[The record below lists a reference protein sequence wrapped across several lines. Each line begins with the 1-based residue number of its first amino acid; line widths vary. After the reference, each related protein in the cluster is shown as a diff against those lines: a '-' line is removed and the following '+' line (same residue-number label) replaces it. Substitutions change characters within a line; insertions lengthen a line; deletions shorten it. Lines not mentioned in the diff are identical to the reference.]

1 MNIAS
6 PDGPDNSDEIV
17 WATHFLIDAPHMKLS
32 ILKKASWIKN
42 SAEKAEPARGHQEQ
56 GLLDADV
63 LRHIAHLELLTQ
75 RVVDGFL
82 TGKHRSTHKGG
93 CFEFAQHRPYTAG
106 DEIRLIDWHVFA
118 KSDRYYIKQ
127 FEEETNLQAMM
138 VVDASGSM
146 KYSGSTISKF
156 DYARLAAACLSRLVL
171 RQRDSVG
178 MALVDESVR
187 RYIPPRSSAV
197 HLRSLLNT
205 LLNESTSGTTSLS
218 GALHELGKRMK
229 RKGMILLFSDCF
241 EELDPLM
248 QALHHLRLRGHE
260 VLIFQTVA
268 PEELSFRFDKM
279 SKFECLEQQNLILDV
294 DPPAVRKGY
303 LKRLHE
309 FQEQLQKRSIE
320 LGCEYFQLNTGAE
333 LGTVLAQYLSRRN
346 AGIKK

>member
-1 MNIAS
+1 
-6 PDGPDNSDEIV
+6 
-17 WATHFLIDAPHMKLS
+17 MKFS
-32 ILKKASWIKN
+32 ILKKATWINRSTAQTKQPPRQ
-42 SAEKAEPARGHQEQ
+42 KDH
-56 GLLDADV
+56 GLLDPEV
-63 LRHIAHLELLTQ
+63 LRQIGHLELLTQ

-146 KYSGSTISKF
+146 NYRGSTISKF

-178 MALVDESVR
+178 LSLIDQSIR
-187 RYIPPRSSAV
+187 KYIPPRSSAT
-197 HLRSLLNT
+197 HLRSLLHT
-205 LLNESTSGTTSLS
+205 LLNEQTSGMTSLS

-241 EELDPLM
+241 EELEPLM

-260 VLIFQTVA
+260 ILIFQTVA

-279 SKFECLEQQNLILDV
+279 SKFECLEEENLILDV
-294 DPPAVRKGY
+294 DPQAVRKGY
-303 LKRLHE
+303 LKRLNE
-309 FQEQLQKRSIE
+309 FQEQLQQRCVE
-320 LGCEYFQLNTGAE
+320 LGCEYFQLNTGDE
-333 LGTVLAQYLSRRN
+333 LGTVLSQYLSRRN
-346 AGIKK
+346 AGIKA

>member
-1 MNIAS
+1 
-6 PDGPDNSDEIV
+6 
-17 WATHFLIDAPHMKLS
+17 MKLS
-32 ILKKASWIKN
+32 ILKKAAWIGKDAREA
-42 SAEKAEPARGHQEQ
+42 AEKEQ
-56 GLLDADV
+56 RSKHHALLDPEV
-63 LRHIAHLELLTQ
+63 LKQIGHLELLTQ

-127 FEEETNLQAMM
+127 FEEETNLQTMM

-146 KYSGSTISKF
+146 QFGASTISKF

-178 MALVDESVR
+178 LTLIDQSIR
-187 RYIPPRSSAV
+187 KFIPPRSSAT
-197 HLRSLLNT
+197 HLQSILST
-205 LLNESTSGTTSLS
+205 MLNEETAGMTSLS

-241 EELDPLM
+241 EELEPLV
-248 QALHHLRLRGHE
+248 QALHHLRIRGHE
-260 VLIFQTVA
+260 ILIFQTVA
-268 PEELSFRFDKM
+268 PEELTFRFDKM
-279 SKFECLEQQNLILDV
+279 SKFECLEEKNLILDV
-294 DPPAVRKGY
+294 DPQAVRKGY
-303 LKRLHE
+303 LKRLNE
-309 FQEQLQKRSIE
+309 FQEQLKQRCVE
-320 LGCEYFQLNTGAE
+320 LGCEHFLLNTGSE

-346 AGIKK
+346 AGIKV

>member
-1 MNIAS
+1 
-6 PDGPDNSDEIV
+6 
-17 WATHFLIDAPHMKLS
+17 MKLS
-32 ILKKASWIKN
+32 VLKKASWIKRSN
-42 SAEKAEPARGHQEQ
+42 DAEPQPKSKKHT
-56 GLLDADV
+56 LLDPDV
-63 LRHIAHLELLTQ
+63 LRQIGHLELLTQ

-178 MALVDESVR
+178 LTLIDQSIR
-187 RYIPPRSSAV
+187 KFIPPRSSAT
-197 HLRSLLNT
+197 HLQSLLST
-205 LLNESTSGTTSLS
+205 LLNEETSGMTSLS
-218 GALHELGKRMK
+218 TSLHELGRRMK

-241 EELDPLM
+241 EELEPLT

-260 VLIFQTVA
+260 ILIFQTIA
-268 PEELSFRFDKM
+268 PEELTFKFDKM
-279 SKFECLEQQNLILDV
+279 SKFECLEEDNLILDV
-294 DPPAVRKGY
+294 DPHAVRKGY
-303 LKRLHE
+303 LKRLNE
-309 FQEQLQKRSIE
+309 FQTQLQRRAVE
-320 LGCEYFQLNTGAE
+320 MGCEYFQLNTGSE

-346 AGIKK
+346 AGIKV